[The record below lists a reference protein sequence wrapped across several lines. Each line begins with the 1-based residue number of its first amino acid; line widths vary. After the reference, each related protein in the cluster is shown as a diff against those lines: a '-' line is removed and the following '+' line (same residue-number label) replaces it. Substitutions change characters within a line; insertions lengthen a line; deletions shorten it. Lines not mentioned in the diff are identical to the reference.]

1 MKYSLTNLLYLIIL
15 LSGLPFLSHSQSVIQ
30 GKINREA
37 GSSFT
42 VYLSNLEDFKYSSMA
57 FDSCSIH
64 PDGNFKCNIAMDK
77 DTFRIIRFRVS
88 SSGPNSSNQDGFH
101 DNTILLP
108 IQRNSTLS
116 LIADADSLF
125 YSVSFPNNTDI
136 DSLFSNLRAIKK
148 DMKVWSRSA
157 LEALKKTKENKK
169 ASLINNFSDTVK
181 IFSNNHKA
189 DYARLIDEESN
200 MYNIVYG
207 LQEYFIATGNSY
219 QDVFLKKTMEKLDSH
234 LPVIENCKKKN
245 TRNTYIN
252 THINNIMDSAVFS
265 PLGSQKNWKKSLKNK
280 DAVIIFWASWC
291 GPCREAIRSKIKDSY
306 PPARKKNIEF
316 ISISVDQDSWKAKA
330 AYKSDMVKWPQFLDA
345 NGVFNRLELHFIP
358 HYLAFS
364 HKNKT
369 FTIFRD
375 FTEAYNSLDVYHQ

>member
-1 MKYSLTNLLYLIIL
+1 
-15 LSGLPFLSHSQSVIQ
+15 
-30 GKINREA
+30 
-37 GSSFT
+37 
-42 VYLSNLEDFKYSSMA
+42 
-57 FDSCSIH
+57 
-64 PDGNFKCNIAMDK
+64 
-77 DTFRIIRFRVS
+77 
-88 SSGPNSSNQDGFH
+88 
-101 DNTILLP
+101 
-108 IQRNSTLS
+108 
-116 LIADADSLF
+116 
-125 YSVSFPNNTDI
+125 
-136 DSLFSNLRAIKK
+136 
-148 DMKVWSRSA
+148 
-157 LEALKKTKENKK
+157 
-169 ASLINNFSDTVK
+169 
-181 IFSNNHKA
+181 
-189 DYARLIDEESN
+189 

-234 LPVIENCKKKN
+234 LPVIENFKKKN